1 MRDLWETQCR
11 NALFHERVLA
21 VALHRFQ
28 KAEPTVVD
36 DNDRSELWKTIW
48 RRSREHVSNF
58 DSTPAG
64 RSWAGLAR
72 YYIIRRVSHIEYTCR
87 QSPGKSSTDGL
98 DQWASRVYDRVMKD
112 SQDQLRA
119 ETQAAEQAA
128 LMKRLEAD
136 AREQERRDLVTAAR
150 ARRLAEGQVTMRL
163 KKEAREARKR
173 ARDLRKD
180 DAILAAEERNTLDT
194 TPERRAEIQKER
206 AEIAMYLTGN
216 TMLQAAKVSIST
228 LDPLTILS

>member
-11 NALFHERVLA
+11 NALFHQRVLA

-28 KAEPTVVD
+28 KAEPTVD

-48 RRSREHVSNF
+48 RGSREHVSSF

-64 RSWAGLAR
+64 RTWAGLAK
-72 YYIIRRVSHIEYTCR
+72 YYIIRRVSFTEYMCR
-87 QSPGKSSTDGL
+87 QSPGKRSRDGL

-119 ETQAAEQAA
+119 EAQAAEQAA
-128 LMKRLEAD
+128 PMKRLEAD
-136 AREQERRDLVTAAR
+136 DREQERRELVTAAR

-180 DAILAAEERNTLDT
+180 DANLAAEESNLLDT
-194 TPERRAEIQKER
+194 TAERRAAIQKER

-216 TMLQAAKVSIST
+216 TMLQAAQVSNFSPN
-228 LDPLTILS
+228 PLTI